1 MCQEDYLSHQGV
13 KLRMSKLRIIRIP
26 DASSPED
33 LGRSNS
39 GIRSFVYD
47 FIHCISDTCTW
58 RRSWLFR
65 VPLAEM
71 GLLVASRSWQAF
83 RSDASTGCGY
93 MSELTPC
100 LKDSKDSISR
110 YIRWSCLLLSIRHQ
124 SGLIFI
130 FQIILMTYDSLS

>member
-1 MCQEDYLSHQGV
+1 MCQEDHLSHQGL
-13 KLRMSKLRIIRIP
+13 KLSGMSKDHLSP

-39 GIRSFVYD
+39 GIRSFVCD
-47 FIHCISDTCTW
+47 FIHYIPDTCTW

-100 LKDSKDSISR
+100 SKNSKDSISR
-110 YIRWSCLLLSIRHQ
+110 YIRRSCLLLRIRHQ
-124 SGLIFI
+124 SGLIFSNH
-130 FQIILMTYDSLS
+130 TYDL